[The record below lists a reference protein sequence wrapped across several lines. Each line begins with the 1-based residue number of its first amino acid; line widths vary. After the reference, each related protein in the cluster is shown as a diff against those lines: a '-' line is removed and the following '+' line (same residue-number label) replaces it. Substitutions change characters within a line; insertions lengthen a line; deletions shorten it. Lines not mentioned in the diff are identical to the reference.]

1 MASTYTANLGI
12 EKIGS
17 GEQAGTWGTT
27 TNLNL
32 DIIDRAING
41 VVAISLSSTSH
52 TLTTTDGALSEGG
65 HKLLNLSGSPGGTCT
80 VTISPNDQD
89 KVYFVKNGT
98 DQTVTFTQGSGAN
111 ASVSS
116 GGNAIIFADG
126 AGSGAAVAELTLS
139 TGQGQDLGSASA
151 EIGNIFIADD
161 KAIKFGSDQD
171 VVVEYDEDGTDSL
184 LISGGDVTIADDKK
198 LNFGTGK
205 DVSLEYDEDG
215 TDTLLISGGDVRIAD
230 DEEGTDT
237 LLITGAVTFA
247 DGSTAVNIASHDTSN
262 GLKLGGTLVS
272 STAAELNLLDGSSA
286 GTIANSKGVIYGSS
300 GEVNA
305 TTLQIGGT
313 SITATAA
320 ELNIMD
326 GVTATASELNIMDGV
341 TATTAELNHTDGVTS
356 NIQTQLDAKV
366 GTTSH
371 DAVGSYAILLFQT
384 SSTNSINI
392 GETASHGGTVGA
404 GTATLQF
411 ASFFSQHK
419 AGTTTSRANIKD
431 TDFTKGGVRI
441 MTLNN
446 PTGTWRCLGPTSVDA
461 GDSNSG
467 AAGHSIGLWV
477 RTA

>member
-1 MASTYTANLGI
+1 MASTYTANLGV

-17 GEQAGTWGTT
+17 GEQSGTWGTT

-98 DQTVTFTQGSGAN
+98 DQTVSFTQGSGAN
-111 ASVSS
+111 ASIDS
-116 GGNAIIFADG
+116 GANAIIFADG

-139 TGQGQDLGSASA
+139 TGQGQDIGSSSA

-161 KAIKFGSDQD
+161 KAVQFGDGQD
-171 VVVEYDEDGTDSL
+171 AKIEYDED
-184 LISGGDVTIADDKK
+184 
-198 LNFGTGK
+198 
-205 DVSLEYDEDG
+205 
-215 TDTLLISGGDVRIAD
+215 
-230 DEEGTDT
+230 GTDT

-247 DGSTAVNIASHDTSN
+247 DGSTDVNIASHDTSN

-371 DAVGSYAILLFQT
+371 DAVGSYAMLYFQC
-384 SSTNSINI
+384 SSTSTLNI
-392 GETASHGGTVGA
+392 GETTSHGGSMSGGTV
-404 GTATLQF
+404 TLNF
-411 ASFFSQHK
+411 ASIYFRVNGSGNLVVAH
-419 AGTTTSRANIKD
+419 
-431 TDFTKGGVRI
+431 TDLDAVDSAQGGDSAVIKGG
-441 MTLNN
+441 N
-446 PTGTWRCLGPTSVDA
+446 PTGTWRCLGPTRLDK
-461 GDSNSG
+461 GISNGGTIS
-467 AAGHSIGLWV
+467 HHVGLWV

>member
-1 MASTYTANLGI
+1 MSSSYTANLGV

-17 GEQAGTWGTT
+17 GEQSGTWGTT
-27 TNLNL
+27 TNTNF

-41 VVAISLSSTSH
+41 VVGISLSSTTH

-111 ASVSS
+111 ASIDS
-116 GGNAIIFADG
+116 GANAIIFADG

-139 TGQGQDLGSASA
+139 TGQGQDIGSSSA

-161 KAIKFGSDQD
+161 KAVQFGNGQD
-171 VVVEYDEDGTDSL
+171 AKIEYDED
-184 LISGGDVTIADDKK
+184 
-198 LNFGTGK
+198 
-205 DVSLEYDEDG
+205 
-215 TDTLLISGGDVRIAD
+215 
-230 DEEGTDT
+230 GTDT

-247 DGSTAVNIASHDTSN
+247 DGSTDVNIASHDTSN

-286 GTIANSKGVIYGSS
+286 GTIANSKAVIYGSS

-419 AGTTTSRANIKD
+419 AGTTISRSNMVD
-431 TDFTKGGVRI
+431 SDFTKGGVRI
-441 MTLNN
+441 MTVNN
-446 PTGTWRCLGPTSVDA
+446 PTGTWRCLGPTSVDD
-461 GDSNSG
+461 GDTNSG

>member
-1 MASTYTANLGI
+1 MASTYTANLGV

-17 GEQAGTWGTT
+17 GEQSGTWGTT

-98 DQTVTFTQGSGAN
+98 DQTVSFTQGSGAN
-111 ASVSS
+111 ASIDS
-116 GGNAIIFADG
+116 GANAIIFADG

-139 TGQGQDLGSASA
+139 TGQGQDIGSSSA

-161 KAIKFGSDQD
+161 KAVQFGDGQD
-171 VVVEYDEDGTDSL
+171 AKIEYDED
-184 LISGGDVTIADDKK
+184 
-198 LNFGTGK
+198 
-205 DVSLEYDEDG
+205 
-215 TDTLLISGGDVRIAD
+215 
-230 DEEGTDT
+230 GTDT

-247 DGSTAVNIASHDTSN
+247 DGSTDVNIASHDTSN

-446 PTGTWRCLGPTSVDA
+446 PTGTWRCLGPTSVDD

-467 AAGHSIGLWV
+467 ADGHSIGLWV

>member
-98 DQTVTFTQGSGAN
+98 DQTVSFTQGSGAN
-111 ASVSS
+111 ASIDS
-116 GGNAIIFADG
+116 GANAIIFADG

-139 TGQGQDLGSASA
+139 TGQGQDIGSSSA

-161 KAIKFGSDQD
+161 KAVQFGDGQD
-171 VVVEYDEDGTDSL
+171 AKIEYDED
-184 LISGGDVTIADDKK
+184 
-198 LNFGTGK
+198 
-205 DVSLEYDEDG
+205 
-215 TDTLLISGGDVRIAD
+215 
-230 DEEGTDT
+230 GTDT

-247 DGSTAVNIASHDTSN
+247 DGSTDVNIASHDTSN

-305 TTLQIGGT
+305 TT
-313 SITATAA
+313 
-320 ELNIMD
+320 
-326 GVTATASELNIMDGV
+326 
-341 TATTAELNHTDGVTS
+341 
-356 NIQTQLDAKV
+356 
-366 GTTSH
+366 
-371 DAVGSYAILLFQT
+371 
-384 SSTNSINI
+384 
-392 GETASHGGTVGA
+392 
-404 GTATLQF
+404 
-411 ASFFSQHK
+411 
-419 AGTTTSRANIKD
+419 
-431 TDFTKGGVRI
+431 
-441 MTLNN
+441 
-446 PTGTWRCLGPTSVDA
+446 
-461 GDSNSG
+461 
-467 AAGHSIGLWV
+467 
-477 RTA
+477 

>member
-126 AGSGAAVAELTLS
+126 AGSGASVAELTLS

-215 TDTLLISGGDVRIAD
+215 TDTLLISGGDVTIAD
-230 DEEGTDT
+230 DKKLNFGTDKDT
-237 LLITGAVTFA
+237 SIEYDEDGTNKMVITGDVTFA
-247 DGSTAVNIASHDTSN
+247 DGSTDVDIASHDTSN
-262 GLKLGGTLVS
+262 GLKLGGTLVTA
-272 STAAELNLLDGSSA
+272 TAAELNIMDGV
-286 GTIANSKGVIYGSS
+286 T
-300 GEVNA
+300 A
-305 TTLQIGGT
+305 TT
-313 SITATAA
+313 S

-446 PTGTWRCLGPTSVDA
+446 PTGTWRCLGPTSVDD

>member
-1 MASTYTANLGI
+1 MSSSYTANLGV

-17 GEQAGTWGTT
+17 GEQSGTWGTT
-27 TNLNL
+27 TNTNF

-41 VVAISLSSTSH
+41 VVGISLSSTTH

-111 ASVSS
+111 ASIDS
-116 GGNAIIFADG
+116 GANAIIFADG

-139 TGQGQDLGSASA
+139 TGQGQDIGSSSA

-161 KAIKFGSDQD
+161 KAVQFGNGQD
-171 VVVEYDEDGTDSL
+171 AKIEYDED
-184 LISGGDVTIADDKK
+184 
-198 LNFGTGK
+198 
-205 DVSLEYDEDG
+205 
-215 TDTLLISGGDVRIAD
+215 
-230 DEEGTDT
+230 GTDT

-247 DGSTAVNIASHDTSN
+247 DGSTDVNIASHDTSN

-286 GTIANSKGVIYGSS
+286 GTIANSKAVIYGSS

-419 AGTTTSRANIKD
+419 AGTTTSRTNIKD

-446 PTGTWRCLGPTSVDA
+446 PTGTWRCLGPTSVDD
-461 GDSNSG
+461 GD
-467 AAGHSIGLWV
+467 
-477 RTA
+477 

>member
-1 MASTYTANLGI
+1 MASTYTANLGV

-17 GEQAGTWGTT
+17 GEQSGTWGTT

-52 TLTTTDGALSEGG
+52 TLPTTDGALSEGG

-98 DQTVTFTQGSGAN
+98 DQTVSFTQGSGAN
-111 ASVSS
+111 ASIDS
-116 GGNAIIFADG
+116 GANAIIFADG

-139 TGQGQDLGSASA
+139 PGQGQDIGSSSA

-161 KAIKFGSDQD
+161 KAVQFGDGQD
-171 VVVEYDEDGTDSL
+171 AKIEYDED
-184 LISGGDVTIADDKK
+184 
-198 LNFGTGK
+198 
-205 DVSLEYDEDG
+205 
-215 TDTLLISGGDVRIAD
+215 
-230 DEEGTDT
+230 GTDT

-247 DGSTAVNIASHDTSN
+247 DGSTDVNIASHDTSN

-356 NIQTQLDAKV
+356 NIQTQLDAKT

-371 DAVGSYAILLFQT
+371 DAVGSYAILFFQSAST
-384 SSTNSINI
+384 STLNI
-392 GETASHGGTVGA
+392 GETTSHGATMSGA
-404 GTATLQF
+404 AVTLKF
-411 ASFFSQHK
+411 ASFHLEHDGSNLTK
-419 AGTTTSRANIKD
+419 TRAEITTDSGDPSTASTTGDVALIQ
-431 TDFTKGGVRI
+431 GG
-441 MTLNN
+441 N
-446 PTGTWRCLGPTSVDA
+446 PTGTWRCLGPTVLDD
-461 GDSNSG
+461 GTSNG
-467 AAGHSIGLWV
+467 GVTGHHVGLWV

>member
-1 MASTYTANLGI
+1 MASTYTANLGV

-17 GEQAGTWGTT
+17 GEQSGTWGTT

-41 VVAISLSSTSH
+41 VVAITLSSTSK
-52 TLTTTDGALSEGG
+52 TLLTTDGALSEGG

-116 GGNAIIFADG
+116 GANAIIFADG

-215 TDTLLISGGDVRIAD
+215 TDTLLISGGDVTIAD
-230 DEEGTDT
+230 DKKLNFGTDKDT
-237 LLITGAVTFA
+237 SIEYDEDGTNKMVITGDVTFA
-247 DGSTAVNIASHDTSN
+247 DGSTDVDIASHDTSN
-262 GLKLGGTLVS
+262 GLKLGGTLV
-272 STAAELNLLDGSSA
+272 
-286 GTIANSKGVIYGSS
+286 
-300 GEVNA
+300 
-305 TTLQIGGT
+305 
-313 SITATAA
+313 TATAA
-320 ELNIMD
+320 
-326 GVTATASELNIMDGV
+326 ELNIMDGV
-341 TATTAELNHTDGVTS
+341 TATTAELNHCDGVTS
-356 NIQTQLDAKV
+356 NIQTQLDAKT
-366 GTTSH
+366 GTSSH

-441 MTLNN
+441 MTVNN
-446 PTGTWRCLGPTSVDA
+446 PTGTWRCLGPTSVDD
-461 GDSNSG
+461 GDTNSG

>member
-1 MASTYTANLGI
+1 MSSSYTANLGI

-17 GEQAGTWGTT
+17 GEQSGTWGTT
-27 TNLNL
+27 TNTNF

-41 VVAISLSSTSH
+41 VVGISLSSTTH

-111 ASVSS
+111 ASIDS
-116 GGNAIIFADG
+116 GANAIIFADG

-139 TGQGQDLGSASA
+139 TGQGQDIGSSSA

-161 KAIKFGSDQD
+161 KAVQFGNGQD
-171 VVVEYDEDGTDSL
+171 AKIEYDED
-184 LISGGDVTIADDKK
+184 
-198 LNFGTGK
+198 
-205 DVSLEYDEDG
+205 
-215 TDTLLISGGDVRIAD
+215 
-230 DEEGTDT
+230 GTDT

-247 DGSTAVNIASHDTSN
+247 DGSTDVNIASHDTSN

-286 GTIANSKGVIYGSS
+286 GTIANSKAVIYGSS

-341 TATTAELNHTDGVTS
+341 TATTAELNHCDGVTS

-419 AGTTTSRANIKD
+419 AGTTISRSNMVD
-431 TDFTKGGVRI
+431 SDFTKGGVRI
-441 MTLNN
+441 MTVNN
-446 PTGTWRCLGPTSVDA
+446 PTGTWRCLGPTSVDD
-461 GDSNSG
+461 GDTNSG

>member
-80 VTISPNDQD
+80 VTISPNNQD

-116 GGNAIIFADG
+116 GANAIIFADG

-151 EIGNIFIADD
+151 EIGNIFLADD

-171 VVVEYDEDGTDSL
+171 VQIEYDEDGTDTL

-198 LNFGTGK
+198 LNFGTDK
-205 DVSLEYDEDG
+205 DTSIEYDEDG
-215 TDTLLISGGDVRIAD
+215 TNKMV
-230 DEEGTDT
+230 
-237 LLITGAVTFA
+237 ITGDVTFA
-247 DGSTAVNIASHDTSN
+247 DGSTDVDIASHDTSN
-262 GLKLGGTLVS
+262 GLKLGGTLV
-272 STAAELNLLDGSSA
+272 
-286 GTIANSKGVIYGSS
+286 
-300 GEVNA
+300 
-305 TTLQIGGT
+305 
-313 SITATAA
+313 TATAA

-341 TATTAELNHTDGVTS
+341 TATTSELNIMDGVTATASELNIMDGVTATTAELNHCDGVTS
-356 NIQTQLDAKV
+356 NIQTQLDAKT

-371 DAVGSYAILLFQT
+371 DAVGSYAILFFQSAST
-384 SSTNSINI
+384 STLNI
-392 GETASHGGTVGA
+392 GETTSHGATMSGATV
-404 GTATLQF
+404 TLKF
-411 ASFFSQHK
+411 ASFYFENDGSNLK
-419 AGTTTSRANIKD
+419 KTRAELTSDSSSASTEGDVALIQ
-431 TDFTKGGVRI
+431 GG
-441 MTLNN
+441 N
-446 PTGTWRCLGPTSVDA
+446 PTGTWRCLGPTVLDD
-461 GDSNSG
+461 GLSNGS
-467 AAGHSIGLWV
+467 AQGHHVGLWV

>member
-1 MASTYTANLGI
+1 MSSSYTANLGI

-17 GEQAGTWGTT
+17 GEQSGTWGTT
-27 TNLNL
+27 TNTNF

-41 VVAISLSSTSH
+41 VVGISLSSTTH

-111 ASVSS
+111 ASINS
-116 GGNAIIFADG
+116 GANAIIFADG

-139 TGQGQDLGSASA
+139 TGQGQDIGSSSA

-161 KAIKFGSDQD
+161 KAVQFGDGQD
-171 VVVEYDEDGTDSL
+171 AKIEYDED
-184 LISGGDVTIADDKK
+184 
-198 LNFGTGK
+198 
-205 DVSLEYDEDG
+205 
-215 TDTLLISGGDVRIAD
+215 
-230 DEEGTDT
+230 GTDT

-247 DGSTAVNIASHDTSN
+247 DGSTDVNIASHDTSN

-286 GTIANSKGVIYGSS
+286 GTIANSKAVIYGSS

-341 TATTAELNHTDGVTS
+341 TATTAELNHCDGVTS

-371 DAVGSYAILLFQT
+371 DAVGSYAILFFQT
-384 SSTNSINI
+384 SSTSTLNI
-392 GETASHGGTVGA
+392 GETTSHGGTLGS
-404 GTATLQF
+404 GTVTLQF
-411 ASFFSQHK
+411 ASFFFRVN
-419 AGTTTSRANIKD
+419 TSGNIAIARTDIDAND
-431 TDFTKGGVRI
+431 SAVGGDVAVMRSG
-441 MTLNN
+441 N
-446 PTGTWRCLGPTSVDA
+446 PTGTWRCLGPTVLDL
-461 GDSNSG
+461 GVSNGG
-467 AAGHSIGLWV
+467 AIGHHVGLWV

>member
-1 MASTYTANLGI
+1 MASTYTANLGV

-17 GEQAGTWGTT
+17 GEQSGTWGTT

-98 DQTVTFTQGSGAN
+98 DQTVSFTQGSGAN
-111 ASVSS
+111 ASIDS
-116 GGNAIIFADG
+116 GANAIIFADG

-139 TGQGQDLGSASA
+139 TGQGQDIGSSSA

-161 KAIKFGSDQD
+161 KAVQFGDGQD
-171 VVVEYDEDGTDSL
+171 AKIEYDED
-184 LISGGDVTIADDKK
+184 
-198 LNFGTGK
+198 
-205 DVSLEYDEDG
+205 
-215 TDTLLISGGDVRIAD
+215 
-230 DEEGTDT
+230 GTDT

-247 DGSTAVNIASHDTSN
+247 DGSTDVNIASHDTSN

-371 DAVGSYAILLFQT
+371 DAVGSYAMLYFQC
-384 SSTNSINI
+384 SSTSTLNI
-392 GETASHGGTVGA
+392 GETTSHGGSMSGGTV
-404 GTATLQF
+404 TLNF
-411 ASFFSQHK
+411 ASIYFRVNGSGNLVVAH
-419 AGTTTSRANIKD
+419 
-431 TDFTKGGVRI
+431 TDLDAVDSAQGGDSAVIKGG
-441 MTLNN
+441 N
-446 PTGTWRCLGPTSVDA
+446 PTGTWRCLGPTVLDD
-461 GDSNSG
+461 GLSNGS
-467 AAGHSIGLWV
+467 AQGHHVGLWV

>member
-1 MASTYTANLGI
+1 MASTYTANLGV

-17 GEQAGTWGTT
+17 GEQSGTWGTT

-98 DQTVTFTQGSGAN
+98 DQTVSFTQGSGAN
-111 ASVSS
+111 ASIDS
-116 GGNAIIFADG
+116 GANAIIFAEG

-139 TGQGQDLGSASA
+139 TGQGQDIGSSSA

-161 KAIKFGSDQD
+161 KAVQFGDGQD
-171 VVVEYDEDGTDSL
+171 AKIEYDED
-184 LISGGDVTIADDKK
+184 
-198 LNFGTGK
+198 
-205 DVSLEYDEDG
+205 
-215 TDTLLISGGDVRIAD
+215 
-230 DEEGTDT
+230 GTDT

-247 DGSTAVNIASHDTSN
+247 DGSTDVNIASHDTSN

-286 GTIANSKGVIYGSS
+286 GTIANSKAVIYGSS

-371 DAVGSYAILLFQT
+371 DAVGSYAMLYFQC
-384 SSTNSINI
+384 SSTSTLNI
-392 GETASHGGTVGA
+392 GETTSHGGSMSGGTV
-404 GTATLQF
+404 TLNF
-411 ASFFSQHK
+411 ASIYFRVNGSGNLVVAH
-419 AGTTTSRANIKD
+419 
-431 TDFTKGGVRI
+431 TDLDAVDSAQGGDSAVIKGG
-441 MTLNN
+441 N
-446 PTGTWRCLGPTSVDA
+446 PTGTWRCLGPTRLDK
-461 GDSNSG
+461 GISNGGTIS
-467 AAGHSIGLWV
+467 HHVGLWV

>member
-1 MASTYTANLGI
+1 MSSSYTANLGI

-17 GEQAGTWGTT
+17 GEQSGTWGTT
-27 TNLNL
+27 TNTNF

-41 VVAISLSSTSH
+41 VVGISLSSTTH

-111 ASVSS
+111 ASIDS
-116 GGNAIIFADG
+116 GANAIIFADG
-126 AGSGAAVAELTLS
+126 AGSGAAVSELTLS
-139 TGQGQDLGSASA
+139 TGQGQDIGSSSA

-161 KAIKFGSDQD
+161 KAVQFGDGQD
-171 VVVEYDEDGTDSL
+171 AKIEYDED
-184 LISGGDVTIADDKK
+184 
-198 LNFGTGK
+198 
-205 DVSLEYDEDG
+205 
-215 TDTLLISGGDVRIAD
+215 
-230 DEEGTDT
+230 GTDT

-247 DGSTAVNIASHDTSN
+247 DGSTDVNIASHDTSN

-286 GTIANSKGVIYGSS
+286 GTIANSKAVIYGSS

-419 AGTTTSRANIKD
+419 AGTTTSRTNIKD

-446 PTGTWRCLGPTSVDA
+446 PTGTWRCLGPTSVDD
-461 GDSNSG
+461 GDSNGG
-467 AAGHSIGLWV
+467 ATGHSIGLWV

>member
-1 MASTYTANLGI
+1 MSSSYTANLGI

-17 GEQAGTWGTT
+17 GEQSGTWGTT
-27 TNLNL
+27 TNTNF

-41 VVAISLSSTSH
+41 VVGISLSSTTH

-98 DQTVTFTQGSGAN
+98 DQTVSFTQGSGAN
-111 ASVSS
+111 ASIDS
-116 GGNAIIFADG
+116 GANAIIFADG

-139 TGQGQDLGSASA
+139 TGQGQDIGSSSA

-161 KAIKFGSDQD
+161 KAVQFGDGQD
-171 VVVEYDEDGTDSL
+171 AKIEYDED
-184 LISGGDVTIADDKK
+184 
-198 LNFGTGK
+198 
-205 DVSLEYDEDG
+205 
-215 TDTLLISGGDVRIAD
+215 
-230 DEEGTDT
+230 GTDT

-247 DGSTAVNIASHDTSN
+247 DGSTDVNIASHDTSN

-446 PTGTWRCLGPTSVDA
+446 PTGTWRCLGPTSVDD

>member
-1 MASTYTANLGI
+1 MSSSYTANLGI

-17 GEQAGTWGTT
+17 GEQSGTWGTT
-27 TNLNL
+27 TNTNF

-41 VVAISLSSTSH
+41 VVGISLSSTTH

-111 ASVSS
+111 ASINS
-116 GGNAIIFADG
+116 GANAIIFADG

-139 TGQGQDLGSASA
+139 TGQGQDIGSSSA

-161 KAIKFGSDQD
+161 KAVQFGDGQD
-171 VVVEYDEDGTDSL
+171 AKIEYDED
-184 LISGGDVTIADDKK
+184 
-198 LNFGTGK
+198 
-205 DVSLEYDEDG
+205 
-215 TDTLLISGGDVRIAD
+215 
-230 DEEGTDT
+230 GTDT

-247 DGSTAVNIASHDTSN
+247 DGSTDVNIASHDTSN

-286 GTIANSKGVIYGSS
+286 GTIANSKAVIYGSS

-371 DAVGSYAILLFQT
+371 DAVGSYAILFFQT
-384 SSTNSINI
+384 SSTSTLNI
-392 GETASHGGTVGA
+392 GETTSHGASMGIGTV
-404 GTATLQF
+404 TLKF
-411 ASFFSQHK
+411 ASFHFDHNNSSFRL
-419 AGTTTSRANIKD
+419 TRANITSNAGGSAS
-431 TDFTKGGVRI
+431 TDGNVALIQGG
-441 MTLNN
+441 N
-446 PTGTWRCLGPTSVDA
+446 PTGTWRCLGPTVLDD
-461 GDSNSG
+461 GTSNGSIV
-467 AAGHSIGLWV
+467 GHHVGLWV

>member
-1 MASTYTANLGI
+1 MASTYTANLGV

-17 GEQAGTWGTT
+17 GEQSGTWGTT

-98 DQTVTFTQGSGAN
+98 DQTVSFTQGSGAN
-111 ASVSS
+111 ASIDS
-116 GGNAIIFADG
+116 GANAIIFADG

-139 TGQGQDLGSASA
+139 TGQGQDIGSSSA

-161 KAIKFGSDQD
+161 KAVQFGDGQD
-171 VVVEYDEDGTDSL
+171 AKIEYDED
-184 LISGGDVTIADDKK
+184 
-198 LNFGTGK
+198 
-205 DVSLEYDEDG
+205 
-215 TDTLLISGGDVRIAD
+215 
-230 DEEGTDT
+230 GTDT

-247 DGSTAVNIASHDTSN
+247 DGSTDVNIASHDTSN

-286 GTIANSKGVIYGSS
+286 GTIANSKAVIYGSS

-371 DAVGSYAILLFQT
+371 DAVGSYAILFFQN
-384 SSTNSINI
+384 SSTSTLNIN
-392 GETASHGGTVGA
+392 ETTSHGASMGGGSV
-404 GTATLQF
+404 TLKF
-411 ASFFSQHK
+411 ASFHLEHDGSNLTK
-419 AGTTTSRANIKD
+419 TRAEITTDSGDPSTASTTGDVALIQ
-431 TDFTKGGVRI
+431 GG
-441 MTLNN
+441 N
-446 PTGTWRCLGPTSVDA
+446 PTGTWRCLGPTVLDD
-461 GDSNSG
+461 GTSNG
-467 AAGHSIGLWV
+467 GVTGHHVGLWV

>member
-1 MASTYTANLGI
+1 MASTYTANLGV

-17 GEQAGTWGTT
+17 GEQSGTWGTT

-41 VVAISLSSTSH
+41 VVAISLSRTSH

-98 DQTVTFTQGSGAN
+98 AQTVSFTQGSGAN
-111 ASVSS
+111 ASIDS
-116 GGNAIIFADG
+116 GANAIIFADG

-139 TGQGQDLGSASA
+139 TGQGQDIGSSSA

-161 KAIKFGSDQD
+161 KAVQFGDGQD
-171 VVVEYDEDGTDSL
+171 AKIEYDED
-184 LISGGDVTIADDKK
+184 
-198 LNFGTGK
+198 
-205 DVSLEYDEDG
+205 
-215 TDTLLISGGDVRIAD
+215 
-230 DEEGTDT
+230 GTDT

-247 DGSTAVNIASHDTSN
+247 DGSTDVNIASHDTSN

-371 DAVGSYAILLFQT
+371 DAVGSYAMLYFQC
-384 SSTNSINI
+384 SSTSTLNI
-392 GETASHGGTVGA
+392 GETTSHGGSMSGGTV
-404 GTATLQF
+404 TLNF
-411 ASFFSQHK
+411 ASIYFRVNGSGNLVVAH
-419 AGTTTSRANIKD
+419 
-431 TDFTKGGVRI
+431 TDLDAVDSAQGGDSAVIKGG
-441 MTLNN
+441 N
-446 PTGTWRCLGPTSVDA
+446 PTGTWRCLGPTRLDK
-461 GDSNSG
+461 GISNGGTIS
-467 AAGHSIGLWV
+467 HHVGLWV